1 MDHEDVRE
9 QLELAAAEPNGID
22 RLMAGDTPLA
32 GSIAAHLAGCPAC
45 TEELDRLRRAGIMI
59 GDAVRTTPP
68 PELRERTLALVRA
81 VGRDR
86 TSAAPE
92 AAGPAAVAAV
102 PAASPGGATHRL
114 AWVAAAA
121 AAVLLAVVATAAVVD
136 RQSDSRVAGYEDQL
150 AGLSRVTAATLA
162 LSGEPDA
169 EQVLLEGS
177 DDRWGRV
184 LYSPGTG
191 ELAVIARGLTEPAA
205 DREYRCWVEVD
216 GERQPVGKM
225 FFGGDLAFWAGP
237 VETLTSLP
245 ADATFGVSL
254 VDTTSGSDVGEPPV
268 LEGGVGG

>member
-32 GSIAAHLAGCPAC
+32 GSIAGHLAGCPEC
-45 TEELDRLRRAGIMI
+45 TEALDRLRRAGIMI

-86 TSAAPE
+86 SPAVSAPPVRAP
-92 AAGPAAVAAV
+92 VAAT
-102 PAASPGGATHRL
+102 ARGGATHRM
-114 AWVAAAA
+114 AWIVAAA
-121 AAVLLAVVATAAVVD
+121 AAVLIAVVATAAVVD
-136 RQSDSRVAGYEDQL
+136 RQSDTRVARYEDQL
-150 AGLSRVTAATLA
+150 AGLSNVTATTVAI
-162 LSGEPDA
+162 SGESDA
-169 EQVLLEGS
+169 QQVRLEGS

-184 LYSPGTG
+184 LYSPGTS

-254 VDTTSGSDVGEPPV
+254 VDAASGSDVGEPPV